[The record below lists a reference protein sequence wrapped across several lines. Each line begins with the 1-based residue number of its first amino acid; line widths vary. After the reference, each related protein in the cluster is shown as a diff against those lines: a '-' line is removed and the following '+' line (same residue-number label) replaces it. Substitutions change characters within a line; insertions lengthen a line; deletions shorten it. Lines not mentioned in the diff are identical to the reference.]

1 MPLKA
6 KENYLKTMYM
16 IDEERG
22 VISLSELGKRLG
34 VSVPTVNSMAKRLHD
49 DGWVIYEKYKP
60 VRLTSQG
67 KKEAALIIRRHRIV
81 EMFLV
86 EKMKFGWEEVHEIA
100 EEMEHVDSE
109 ALFERMDEVLGR
121 PAFDPHGSPIPDK
134 NGNIASSHYLRLS
147 ETKEG
152 DKVSLKALYDDN
164 REFLN
169 FLNSKKLALG
179 VQITVGHIE
188 PFDGSMTVTYNS
200 ESAVTLSREVCERL
214 FVEPLNVKA

>member
-1 MPLKA
+1 
-6 KENYLKTMYM
+6 M
-16 IDEERG
+16 IDKERG

-34 VSVPTVNSMAKRLHD
+34 VSIPTTNSMAKRLHD
-49 DGWVIYEKYKP
+49 EGWVFYEKYKP

-67 KKEAALIIRRHRIV
+67 KKEAALIIRKHRIV

-86 EKMKFGWEEVHEIA
+86 EKMKFGWEKVHDIA

-109 ALFERMDEVLGR
+109 ALFERMNEILGN

-134 NGNIASSHYLRLS
+134 NGNIASCHYLRLS
-147 ETKEG
+147 EMQEG
-152 DKVSLKALYDDN
+152 DKVSLKALSDDN

-169 FLNSKKLALG
+169 YLNSKKLALG
-179 VQITVGHIE
+179 VQITVDYIE
-188 PFDGSMTVTYNS
+188 PFDGSMTVTYKD
-200 ESAVTLSREVCERL
+200 ESAVSLSREVCERL